1 MIPNRETP
9 RAVEDKGTVKA
20 KHTGF
25 ARAVLGVM
33 VLIVAL
39 YSFGAGFLATV
50 VSRGKWGAA
59 VLVFALAS
67 YALRMIPTRGTLQ
80 ATEDQGTVRAREL
93 WLPDWCL
100 AGFLIISGLA
110 FNWAC
115 AFLWLSRRYALFSGP
130 VLGVTGLIV
139 TLYAAI
145 AFLATR
151 RFGGRWLTAVAIFSH
166 HAC

>member
-80 ATEDQGTVRAREL
+80 ATEDQGTVRARHL
-93 WLPDWCL
+93 LVARLVSCW
-100 AGFLIISGLA
+100 FL
-110 FNWAC
+110 N
-115 AFLWLSRRYALFSGP
+115 
-130 VLGVTGLIV
+130 
-139 TLYAAI
+139 
-145 AFLATR
+145 
-151 RFGGRWLTAVAIFSH
+151 H
-166 HAC
+166 